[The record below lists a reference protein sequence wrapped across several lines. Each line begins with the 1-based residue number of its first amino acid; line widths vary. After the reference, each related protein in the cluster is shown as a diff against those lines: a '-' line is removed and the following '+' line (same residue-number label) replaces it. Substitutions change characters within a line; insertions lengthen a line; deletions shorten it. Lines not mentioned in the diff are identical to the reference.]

1 MQSYVRS
8 DSVVSRVIA
17 GETLIIPVRK
27 GVGDLASIYSLNQV
41 ASSIWRAIAGPRS
54 KEEIVQVID
63 REFSSGDREQSTA
76 SSAWRYTRN
85 SLTNARQSMQL
96 WRLRAVVRWNASIAT
111 TILPWAT
118 WLPGTAN

>member
-41 ASSIWRAIAGPRS
+41 ASSIWQAIAGPRS

-63 REFSSGDREQSTA
+63 REFSSGDRGQIENDVEA
-76 SSAWRYTRN
+76 FLDEMRFAG
-85 SLTNARQSMQL
+85 LVNAVG
-96 WRLRAVVRWNASIAT
+96 AEA
-111 TILPWAT
+111 
-118 WLPGTAN
+118 